1 MRCVCWVAILS
12 AVLMGS
18 STLAAADAGPV
29 VTREFIYETAPFP
42 SCHASTL
49 AETPK
54 GLVAAWFGGT
64 DEKDPDVGIWFAR
77 RMDDGWTKP
86 VELFNGVQYTRPD
99 GSVHRYPCWNP
110 ILFQE
115 PGGRLLLFYKVGP
128 DPATWWG
135 MLASSKDGGESWSR
149 SRRLPE
155 GILGPVKNKPIR
167 LEDGYL
173 LCPTSSEHDGW
184 RVHFELL
191 QSREERHEQWLRV
204 GPVDQPKEFST
215 IQPSILHHKDGS
227 LQAIGRSRNGK
238 LFTTT
243 SKDQGRSWSAM
254 ALTNLPNPSAGT
266 DAVTMKDGRHVLIYN
281 HTPKGRSPLNVAVS
295 QDGVTWQAAL
305 ALETEPGEYSYP
317 AVIQT
322 EDGLLHVSY
331 TWKRK
336 KIRHMVLDPAKFTL
350 KPIVD
355 GVWPTE

>member
-1 MRCVCWVAILS
+1 MRCVNWFVSLGV
-12 AVLMGS
+12 VLIGI
-18 STLAAADAGPV
+18 TPVPAAETNPV
-29 VTREFIYETAPFP
+29 VMSEFIYETAPFP
-42 SCHASTL
+42 SCHASTM
-49 AETPK
+49 AETPT

-77 RMDDGWTKP
+77 RTKDGWSPP

-99 GSVHRYPCWNP
+99 GSVHRHPCWNP

-115 PGGRLLLFYKVGP
+115 PNGRLLLFYKVGP
-128 DPATWWG
+128 DPEKWWG
-135 MLASSKDGGESWSR
+135 MLANSKDGGESWSR

-167 LEDGYL
+167 LEDGQL

-191 QSREERHEQWLRV
+191 KSRDEKNEQWLRI
-204 GPVDQPKEFST
+204 GPVEQPENFST
-215 IQPSILHHKDGS
+215 IQPSILRHADGA
-227 LQAIGRSRNGK
+227 LHAIGRSRNGK

-254 ALTNLPNPSAGT
+254 ALTNLPNPNAGT

-295 QDGVTWQAAL
+295 VNGVDWQAAL

-322 EDGLLHVSY
+322 ADGLLHVSY

-336 KIRHMVLDPAKFTL
+336 KIRHVVLDPAKFTL

-355 GVWPTE
+355 GKWPVQ

>member
-77 RMDDGWTKP
+77 RTDDGWTKP
-86 VELFNGVQYTRPD
+86 IELFNGVQYTRPD

-128 DPATWWG
+128 DPATWCG

-191 QSREERHEQWLRV
+191 KSRDEKHEQWLRV

-215 IQPSILHHKDGS
+215 IQPSILHHKDGA

-336 KIRHMVLDPAKFTL
+336 KIRHVVLDPAKFTL

-355 GVWPTE
+355 GVWPVD

>member
-1 MRCVCWVAILS
+1 MRTWDASVS
-12 AVLMGS
+12 VLVLLVGTAS
-18 STLAAADAGPV
+18 LQAAEGNPV
-29 VTREFIYETAPFP
+29 VMREFIYETAPFP

-49 AETPK
+49 AETPS

-77 RMDDGWTKP
+77 LTKDGWTAP

-99 GSVHRYPCWNP
+99 GSVHRHPCWNP
-110 ILFQE
+110 VLFQE
-115 PGGRLLLFYKVGP
+115 PNGRLLLFYKVGP
-128 DPATWWG
+128 DPANWWG
-135 MLASSKDGGESWSR
+135 MLASSKDGGVAWSR

-155 GILGPVKNKPIR
+155 GILGPVKNKPLR
-167 LEDGYL
+167 LADGQL

-184 RVHFELL
+184 RVHFEILK
-191 QSREERHEQWLRV
+191 SRDEKRESWLRV
-204 GPVDQPKEFST
+204 GPVEQPQDFST
-215 IQPSILHHKDGS
+215 IQPSLLTHTNGM

-243 SKDQGRSWSAM
+243 SKDQGQSWSPM
-254 ALTNLPNPSAGT
+254 ALTTLPNPNAGT
-266 DAVTMKDGRHVLIYN
+266 DAVTMRDGRHVLVYN
-281 HTPKGRSPLNVAVS
+281 HTRKGRSPLNIAVS
-295 QDGVTWQAAL
+295 EDGVNWQAAL

-336 KIRHMVLDPAKFTL
+336 KIRHVVLDPAKFTL
-350 KPIVD
+350 KPITD
-355 GVWPTE
+355 GVWPAE